1 MPVDWHGRIQYSD
14 AMISRR
20 DFIAS
25 LSATAASLSL
35 LPAAMADPKGDIP
48 ANRNVKWAVSE
59 ALWGHLAPV
68 PFTDILDVMKET
80 GFIGMRVTGFPRSL
94 QRYGLTQAQ
103 MQTEMSKRGLHVV
116 TISWNGHLQD
126 PTARQQDLESAKTA
140 MQFLADFGANH
151 LVVFSPSRNAP
162 GANTPAGFQ
171 ELCNRCNDIGEMAF
185 GMGFTAGLHN
195 HMDQMVQT
203 QDEVD
208 RFMAMTD
215 PKLFGLSPDTAHLNL
230 AGCDV
235 VGTLN
240 RYRHRIKF
248 LDYKDSKWTRPAKD
262 WTEPNGRVFPQDS
275 SGALFQN
282 SIYDLGDGQVDFPG
296 CHRVLKSVSF
306 RGWICVDL
314 DTSRLGPLADYKRQD
329 AYIVNKLQPIYL

>member
-1 MPVDWHGRIQYSD
+1 MMD
-14 AMISRR
+14 RR
-20 DFIAS
+20 SFFAS
-25 LSATAASLSL
+25 LSATLAF
-35 LPAAMADPKGDIP
+35 LPEALAQNEYQKP
-48 ANRNVKWAVSE
+48 ANRNIKWAVSE
-59 ALWGHLAPV
+59 ALWGHFPLV

-80 GFIGMRVTGFPRSL
+80 GFIGIRVTGFPRSL

-103 MQTEMSKRGLHVV
+103 MQCEVSKRGLHVV

-126 PTARQQDLESAKTA
+126 PTARQQDLDSAQTA
-140 MQFLADFGANH
+140 MKFLADFGANH
-151 LVVFSPSRNAP
+151 LVVFSPSRDAP

-171 ELCNRCNDIGEMAF
+171 ELCNRCNEIGELAF

-195 HMDQMVQT
+195 HMGQMVQT
-203 QDEVD
+203 QEEVD

-240 RYRHRIKF
+240 RYQHRIKF
-248 LDYKDSKWTRPAKD
+248 LDYKDSKWTRPTKD
-262 WTEPNGRVFPQDS
+262 WTEPNGRVFPADS
-275 SGALFQN
+275 SGAIFQN

-296 CHRVLKSVSF
+296 CHRILKSVNF

-314 DTSRLGPLADYKRQD
+314 DTSRLGPLRDYRRCG
-329 AYIVNKLQPIYL
+329 AYIVKKLEPIYL

>member
-1 MPVDWHGRIQYSD
+1 MK
-14 AMISRR
+14 MNRR
-20 DFIAS
+20 EFVAA
-25 LSATAASLSL
+25 LSVLAASL
-35 LPAAMADPKGDIP
+35 AKAEDDIP
-48 ANRNVKWAVSE
+48 ANRNVKWALSE

-80 GFIGMRVTGFPRSL
+80 GFIGMRVTGFPGSL

-103 MQTEMSKRGLHVV
+103 LQSEMSKRGLHVV
-116 TISWNGHLQD
+116 TVSWNGHLQD
-126 PTARQQDLESAKTA
+126 PDPDVRQQDLKNAKNA
-140 MQFLADFGANH
+140 MEFLADIGANH
-151 LVVFSPSRNAP
+151 LVVFSPNRDAP

-171 ELCNRCNDIGEMAF
+171 ELCNRCNDIGELAF

-195 HMDQMVQT
+195 HMGQMVQT

-240 RYRHRIKF
+240 RYKHRIKF
-248 LDYKDSKWTRPAKD
+248 LDYKDSKWTRPTKN
-262 WTEPNGRVFPQDS
+262 WVNPNGRAFPQDS
-275 SGALFQN
+275 PTAIFFN

-296 CHRVLKSVSF
+296 CHRVLKSVNF

-314 DTSRLGPLADYKRQD
+314 DTSRSGPLRDYHRCG
-329 AYIVNKLQPIYL
+329 AYVVNNLQPIYL